1 MKFVLCPEG
10 YRTCLS
16 QSRFLLFFS
25 SPSRLLLVSVS
36 SPSAIFFY
44 QMVFANFLTFS
55 HFYAPIVRPFACRK
69 FSIALP
75 IKKPAG
81 DTVHTPPPTART
93 ESEVQQ
99 FSKNDEFYMFRPWG
113 VRFCFLLLWLCHS
126 FQFMENWP
134 SGNKDKKKDD
144 LASALYSGLSLKVIC
159 K

>member
-81 DTVHTPPPTART
+81 DTVHTPPPP
-93 ESEVQQ
+93 V
-99 FSKNDEFYMFRPWG
+99 
-113 VRFCFLLLWLCHS
+113 
-126 FQFMENWP
+126 
-134 SGNKDKKKDD
+134 
-144 LASALYSGLSLKVIC
+144 LKVRYNSFRKTTNSIC
-159 K
+159 FDPEVLGFAFFCCGYAIAFSLWKTDRLGIRTKKRMI